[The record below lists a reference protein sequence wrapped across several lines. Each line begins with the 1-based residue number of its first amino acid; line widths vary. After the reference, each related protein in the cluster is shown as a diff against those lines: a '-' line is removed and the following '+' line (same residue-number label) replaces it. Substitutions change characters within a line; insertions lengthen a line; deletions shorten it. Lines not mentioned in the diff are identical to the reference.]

1 MPTSRE
7 DAWDRVRSLE
17 TLLALL
23 SIIEDRRRVIR
34 THAWREGSWQ
44 QVFVEATAM
53 EHDLKLFRDTL
64 SERWH
69 ELMDDAQM

>member
-1 MPTSRE
+1 MPTSRD

-23 SIIEDRRRVIR
+23 SCIEDRRRVIR

-44 QVFVEATAM
+44 QVFEEATAM
-53 EHDLKLFRDTL
+53 EDDLKSFRDML